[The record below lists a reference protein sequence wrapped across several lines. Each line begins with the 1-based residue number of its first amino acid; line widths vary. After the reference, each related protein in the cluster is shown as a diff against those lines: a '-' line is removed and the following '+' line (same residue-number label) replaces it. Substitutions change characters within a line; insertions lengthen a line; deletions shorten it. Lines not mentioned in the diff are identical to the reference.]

1 MAKTWDEF
9 LPLAIPHLPGC
20 PNASIKTYLALA
32 AREFFEKT
40 YLWQDDIDAIFIAP
54 NVVEYD
60 LDAEAEVED
69 VLAVVLEKEQLDRT
83 EFRLIPFER
92 RDEKGQPRMYW
103 IHSDRTIRVFPTPDK
118 RAVMQVSAVLK
129 PARTA
134 TGVEDWVYDT
144 WADVIIN
151 GAISRLAIM
160 PGKEWT
166 DVNMAAMH
174 KALFEQAI
182 TKTRI
187 RDFRGVQLKVR
198 QRPFY

>member
-1 MAKTWDEF
+1 MKTWDDF
-9 LPLAIPHLPGC
+9 LPLVIPHLPGC
-20 PNASIKTYLALA
+20 PNASIKTYLALT

-40 YLWQDDIDAIFIAP
+40 YLWQDDIDAIYLAP

-69 VLAVVLEKEQLDRT
+69 VLAVVLDNEQLDRT

-118 RAVMQVSAVLK
+118 RAVMKVSAVLK
-129 PARTA
+129 PARNA
-134 TGVEDWVYDT
+134 TGVHDWIYDT
-144 WADVIIN
+144 WADVLVN
-151 GAISRLAIM
+151 GVISRLAIM

-166 DVNMAAMH
+166 DAGLAAMH
-174 KALFEQAI
+174 KAMFEQAI

>member
-1 MAKTWDEF
+1 MKPWDDF
-9 LPLAIPHLPGC
+9 LPLVIPHLPGC
-20 PNASIKTYLALA
+20 PNASIKTYLALT

-40 YLWQDDIDAIFIAP
+40 YLWQDDIDAIYLAP
-54 NVVEYD
+54 NQVEYD
-60 LDAEAEVED
+60 LYAHAEVED
-69 VLAVVLEKEQLDRT
+69 VLAVVLENQQLDRT

-92 RDEKGQPRMYW
+92 RDEKGQPRLYW

-118 RAVMQVSAVLK
+118 RAVMKVSAVLK
-129 PARTA
+129 PARNA
-134 TGVEDWVYDT
+134 PGVEDWIYDT
-144 WADVIIN
+144 WADALVN

-166 DVNMAAMH
+166 DAGLAAMH
-174 KALFEQAI
+174 KNMFEQAI
-182 TKTRI
+182 TTTRI

>member
-1 MAKTWDEF
+1 MKTWDDF
-9 LPLAIPHLPGC
+9 LPLVIPHLPGC

-40 YLWQDDIDAIFIAP
+40 YLWQDDIDAIYLAP

-60 LDAEAEVED
+60 LDAYAEVED
-69 VLAVVLEKEQLDRT
+69 VLAVVLDNEQLDRT

-129 PARTA
+129 PSRNA
-134 TGVEDWVYDT
+134 TGVHDWIYDT
-144 WADVIIN
+144 WADVLVN
-151 GAISRLAIM
+151 GVISRLAIM

-166 DVNMAAMH
+166 DAGLAAMH
-174 KALFEQAI
+174 KAMFEQAI

-187 RDFRGVQLKVR
+187 REYRGVQLKVR

>member
-1 MAKTWDEF
+1 MKTWDDF
-9 LPLAIPHLPGC
+9 LPLVIPHLPGC
-20 PNASIKTYLALA
+20 PNASIKTYLALT

-40 YLWQDDIDAIFIAP
+40 YLWQDDIDAIYLAP
-54 NVVEYD
+54 NQVEYD

-69 VLAVVLEKEQLDRT
+69 VLAVVLDKEQLDRT

-118 RAVMQVSAVLK
+118 RAVMKVSAVLK
-129 PARTA
+129 PARNA
-134 TGVEDWVYDT
+134 TGVHDWIYDT
-144 WADVIIN
+144 WADTLVN
-151 GAISRLAIM
+151 GVISRLAIM

-166 DVNMAAMH
+166 DVNLAAMH

-187 RDFRGVQLKVR
+187 REYRGVQLKVR

>member
-1 MAKTWDEF
+1 MKTWDDF
-9 LPLAIPHLPGC
+9 LPLVIPHLPGC
-20 PNASIKTYLALA
+20 PNASIKTYLALT

-40 YLWQDDIDAIFIAP
+40 YLWQDDIDAIYLAP
-54 NVVEYD
+54 NQVEYD

-69 VLAVVLEKEQLDRT
+69 VLAVVLDKEQLDRT

-118 RAVMQVSAVLK
+118 RAVMKVSAVLK
-129 PARTA
+129 PARNA
-134 TGVEDWVYDT
+134 TGVHDWIYDT
-144 WADVIIN
+144 WADVLVN
-151 GAISRLAIM
+151 GVISRLAIM

-166 DVNMAAMH
+166 DVALAGMH
-174 KALFEQAI
+174 KAMFEQAI

>member
-1 MAKTWDEF
+1 MKTWDEF
-9 LPLAIPHLPGC
+9 LPLVIPHLPGC

-40 YLWQDDIDAIFIAP
+40 YLWQDDIDAIYLAP

-60 LDAEAEVED
+60 LDAYAEVED
-69 VLAVVLEKEQLDRT
+69 VLAVVLDNEQLDRT

-118 RAVMQVSAVLK
+118 RAVMQVSAILK

-134 TGVEDWVYDT
+134 DGVEDWIYDT
-144 WADVIIN
+144 WADALVN

-166 DVNMAAMH
+166 DAGLAAMH
-174 KALFEQAI
+174 KAMFEQAI

-187 RDFRGVQLKVR
+187 REYRGVQLKVR